1 MMKDTVRELTFEE
14 EALLYEK
21 EARAEFAKENGNDDS
36 AGVNNILR
44 RGMRIIR
51 KARALIGDKKPMTNG
66 DRIRAMTDEELAGF
80 LKGFNWDGDVSNVV
94 CDMCAKKERH
104 CGKDMDGECP
114 ISDTAAALMWLR
126 HAAEVEK

>member
-66 DRIRAMTDEELAGF
+66 DRIRAMSDEELVKFFEKNVDCCGCMLYGDCTGPCPENWLNW
-80 LKGFNWDGDVSNVV
+80 LKQ
-94 CDMCAKKERH
+94 
-104 CGKDMDGECP
+104 P
-114 ISDTAAALMWLR
+114 
-126 HAAEVEK
+126 AEADS